1 MISVL
6 AFIRVNP
13 GKAKDFLEAFAD
25 NVGNVR
31 AENGCIEY
39 FATVD
44 IDTGLSIQELNADLV
59 TVIEKWE
66 SLDALRAHLAAPH
79 MAVYRE
85 KVKDIVE
92 GVSLKVLKEA

>member
-6 AFIRVNP
+6 AFIRVKP

>member
-1 MISVL
+1 VISVL